1 LSLGLLLSRINNIM
15 GISKNQVFYYLKNDK
30 T

>member
-1 LSLGLLLSRINNIM
+1 LPYILFLILKIM
-15 GISKNQVFYYLKNDK
+15 GISKNQVFHYFKNDK